1 MLVVKFKS
9 ENILIGEQSMKR
21 FLLILLV
28 TIFCFCGIVYATD
41 ATASGNIEDYAEGY
55 EVSLESEDLSS
66 LYVEQDL
73 TFEVLKGVVVEA
85 GEVYEED
92 GGYTTYSYQDVK
104 VYIKDL
110 GYATTKVIKHSL
122 SYYSGMTAISRPLE
136 EGDKVLVYTT
146 FTDGNITEAAISE
159 RNNTGYIVAILVIYS
174 LAIVVIGG
182 IKGWKALISLILTI
196 LSIFYIIIPQI
207 IKGANPLFITTIVS
221 ILITCVVLVIIAGF
235 NKKAIAA
242 IIGTS
247 GGIII
252 AGVFAI
258 LFGYAMDLSGIS
270 EEASTLVSVS
280 SSYMFDFKGI
290 LYAGIIIG
298 ALGACMDVAMSL
310 ASALYEFKEEN
321 PHITTKKMMK
331 AGMNIGRDMIGTMT
345 NTLIL
350 AYTGSSIVLIM
361 LFMVTQERFIHIIN
375 REMMIEE
382 ILRSIAGS
390 FGLVTTI
397 PFTAFVTS
405 LLMGKRE
412 RG

>member
-1 MLVVKFKS
+1 
-9 ENILIGEQSMKR
+9 MKKY
-21 FLLILLV
+21 LMILLV
-28 TIFCFCGIVYATD
+28 TVFCFSGAIYATETPKTD
-41 ATASGNIEDYAEGY
+41 GIDSGEILYDEGY
-55 EVSLESEDLSS
+55 EVALDGMESEY
-66 LYVEQDL
+66 LYVQENLSFDI
-73 TFEVLKGVVVEA
+73 LKGTVVEA

-104 VYIKDL
+104 VYIKDK

-122 SYYSGMTAISRPLE
+122 SYYSGMSAISRPLK

-146 FTDGNITEAAISE
+146 FENDNITEAAISE
-159 RNNTGYIVAILVIYS
+159 RNNSSYIWAIVIIYSVAIILV
-174 LAIVVIGG
+174 GG
-182 IKGWKALISLILTI
+182 KKGVKALISLILTV
-196 LSIFYIIIPQI
+196 LAVFYIIIPQI
-207 IKGANPLFITTIVS
+207 INGMNPL
-221 ILITCVVLVIIAGF
+221 LITVLVTIAIACVALLIIAGL
-235 NKKAIAA
+235 NKKAVAA

-252 AGVFAI
+252 SAIFAMI
-258 LFGYAMDLSGIS
+258 FGYLMDLSGVS
-270 EEASTLVSVS
+270 EEAGTLVSVS
-280 SSYMFDFKGI
+280 SAYMFDFKGI

-310 ASALYEFKEEN
+310 ASALHELKEEN
-321 PHITTKKMMK
+321 PHITRSKMMK

-361 LFMVTQERFIHIIN
+361 LFIVTQESFIHIIN

-397 PFTAFVTS
+397 PFTSFVTS
-405 LLMGKRE
+405 LLMGKKE